1 MIRRPPRST
10 LFPYTTLFRSS
21 ALGYFVGSLSSIASY
36 EPRPMRVRIGGA
48 VREGRHL
55 VVVAAN
61 GTYFGGGMR
70 IAPDAKLDDGMLDI
84 IVGGDLGKWESFV
97 ALLKIY
103 RGTHVDGKR
112 ILAFRAPAVEVELDG
127 ELPMEIDGEAMR
139 GDGLRVRIRPQALT
153 VLGR

>member
-1 MIRRPPRST
+1 MRPR
-10 LFPYTTLFRSS
+10 LLGS
-21 ALGYFVGSLSSIASY
+21 ALGYFVGSLISIASY
-36 EPRPMRVRIGGA
+36 APRPMRVRIGGA

-103 RGTHVDGKR
+103 RGTHLPHPG
-112 ILAFRAPAVEVELDG
+112 IVELSATRLSLESDRP
-127 ELPMEIDGEAMR
+127 LPIEADGEAL
-139 GDGLRVRIRPQALT
+139 GVTPATFEVLPRPLSLK
-153 VLGR
+153 V